1 LFLYVVNDFLMSKV
15 LSFNLESLYY
25 FEYNVVGLVSYKKE
39 SIIRHIEDSEEIERL
54 SYILSNSIV
63 VASN

>member
-1 LFLYVVNDFLMSKV
+1 MSKV